1 MKLRISMKEAVFS
14 QDLDG
19 DMEAEVPPDRE
30 GETNPPDVNI
40 DDGLDDSNND
50 GKTDTYSDD
59 ELVKMADEEGEPI
72 DQLNQQ
78 IPDEALPGDDEL
90 ADALDALEEQ
100 VFQVIKKIIQET
112 QEE

>member
-1 MKLRISMKEAVFS
+1 MKLRISMKEAVFTK
-14 QDLDG
+14 DFNG
-19 DMEAEVPPDRE
+19 DNVGDIPEKRK

-59 ELVKMADEEGEPI
+59 ELIKMADEEGEPI

-90 ADALDALEEQ
+90 AKELEGLEEQ
-100 VFQVIKKIIQET
+100 VYNLVKKIIQET
-112 QEE
+112 QE